1 MSNETLAERAQ
12 AGDVASRNTLWKQVC
27 RWVNVLAGREY
38 RRKEARAAQAG
49 VTQGDLEQEGY
60 FAFLAALKAYDP
72 AGDYLFLSYLTLH
85 VRRQVNQALGLR
97 TKREQLD
104 PIHGA
109 IDLFKPTPDA
119 EDLTLGDCIADET
132 AQDELEAVENRWYR
146 DSLHDA
152 VESELAQLQPAQEA
166 ILRGRYYDGLT
177 LHQVAQQ
184 EQIPLSRVRKE
195 EAAAFRKLRRGKLRH
210 FVDDRDEVAY
220 CLGLK
225 GTGLQRFRDTRTSAT
240 EWAAFKLMEG
250 IRDDCKR
257 IEQLS

>member
-27 RWVNVLAGREY
+27 RWVNVLVGREY
-38 RRKEARAAQAG
+38 CRKEARAAQAG

-85 VRRQVNQALGLR
+85 VRSQVNQALGLR

-109 IDLFKPTPDA
+109 IDLSKPIPDA

-152 VESELAQLQPAQEA
+152 VESELDLLQPAQEA
-166 ILRGRYYDGLT
+166 ILRGRYHDCLT
-177 LHQVAQQ
+177 IQQ
-184 EQIPLSRVRKE
+184 IANREQITPARVRAE
-195 EAAAFRKLRRGKLRH
+195 EAAAFRKLRRGQLRY
-210 FVDDRDEVAY
+210 FVEDRDEKAY
-220 CLGLK
+220 SLGLK
-225 GTGLQRFRDTRTSAT
+225 GTGLQRFRETRTSAT
-240 EWAAFKLMEG
+240 EWAALKLMEVM
-250 IRDDCKR
+250 RDDGKGTK
-257 IEQLS
+257 